1 MPIEVLYPHLNVL
14 SHACAHT
21 HEVCRLHPSFM
32 FHAYDPNSDEN
43 LNDLSIPLSAM
54 NYDSV
59 ILLIIKVCISEHKD
73 TQGHSMMY

>member
-1 MPIEVLYPHLNVL
+1 
-14 SHACAHT
+14 
-21 HEVCRLHPSFM
+21 M

-73 TQGHSMMY
+73 TQGHSMMYWKESSPPHPKHSTIALL